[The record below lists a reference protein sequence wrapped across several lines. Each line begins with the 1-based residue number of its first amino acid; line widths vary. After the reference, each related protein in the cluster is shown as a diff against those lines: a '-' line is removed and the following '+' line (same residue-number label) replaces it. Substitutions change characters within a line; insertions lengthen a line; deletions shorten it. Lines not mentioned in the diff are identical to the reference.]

1 MGRGGEAGL
10 EGSRRAAGSV
20 QPTSTSHPLR
30 ARAPRPQRLLSAKG
44 LPGRATEQTYGG
56 GLPLLARERVP
67 NGVPHT
73 RPRSGRSPL
82 RAHPLPAATAHL
94 LGRSPGRAGR
104 GAASAA
110 PGGPERSPGW
120 AGGGGV
126 LFASCLERTPGIL
139 ASRGRLGSLGDW
151 RALGSPGLRSL
162 TRPSSAPHPARSPG
176 AGSPNCFIRSRQ
188 LL

>member
-10 EGSRRAAGSV
+10 GGSRRAAGSV

-56 GLPLLARERVP
+56 GLALLTRERVP
-67 NGVPHT
+67 NEVPHT
-73 RPRSGRSPL
+73 RPGSGRSRL

-104 GAASAA
+104 GAAGASSSRAA
-110 PGGPERSPGW
+110 WKGRPGS
-120 AGGGGV
+120 
-126 LFASCLERTPGIL
+126 
-139 ASRGRLGSLGDW
+139 W
-151 RALGSPGLRSL
+151 RAAAGWG
-162 TRPSSAPHPARSPG
+162 PSGTGGRSAPQAR
-176 AGSPNCFIRSRQ
+176 AR
-188 LL
+188 